1 MDEYSDE
8 EDVGYVREYIRG
20 QEAFAANEVD
30 LSDGDHSQ
38 KGLRLYHQA
47 KGLEGSQ
54 QV

>member
-47 KGLEGSQ
+47 KGGQ